1 MLKTHLSSARHWSTT
16 SKIIWSMRYPSDGP
30 HSFFRTGCPPS
41 SSARTFSR
49 YPFLLSP
56 LSLLPSSPSH
66 FLLQRAPPTT
76 PSASSSSA
84 AGALPWPAPL
94 VPVSRDGDP
103 LFFPSICSKSP
114 FSNEKLQLI
123 WSHLQHRLQY
133 SCGKSPVVGM
143 KSCNWIGHTFHLDFS
158 IPAPQRR
165 SGTSATVT
173 RTPCL

>member
-1 MLKTHLSSARHWSTT
+1 
-16 SKIIWSMRYPSDGP
+16 MRYPSDGP
-30 HSFFRTGCPPS
+30 RSFFRTGCPPS
-41 SSARTFSR
+41 SARTFSCH
-49 YPFLLSP
+49 PFLLSP

-76 PSASSSSA
+76 PPASSSSA
-84 AGALPWPAPL
+84 AGALSWPAPL
-94 VPVSRDGDP
+94 VPVSRNGDP

-143 KSCNWIGHTFHLDFS
+143 KSCN
-158 IPAPQRR
+158 
-165 SGTSATVT
+165 
-173 RTPCL
+173 

>member
-1 MLKTHLSSARHWSTT
+1 MRQKNLDLYLTISHFYMLKTHLSSARHWSTT

-41 SSARTFSR
+41 SARTFSR

-56 LSLLPSSPSH
+56 LFLLPSSPSH

-94 VPVSRDGDP
+94 VPVSRTATPSSFPRSGMFSSFP
-103 LFFPSICSKSP
+103 FFSFTRHSICLRSSLLHSVLRQALW
-114 FSNEKLQLI
+114 FRLWLSILI
-123 WSHLQHRLQY
+123 P
-133 SCGKSPVVGM
+133 SCAE
-143 KSCNWIGHTFHLDFS
+143 TF
-158 IPAPQRR
+158 
-165 SGTSATVT
+165 
-173 RTPCL
+173 